1 MTLTKKVNGYE
12 VKIKNVPTD
21 AKHYIIATDLKF
33 VDDMTDEVN
42 YIISFNSKDNAY
54 DELIRLN
61 LKGKKQY
68 HIYF

>member
-1 MTLTKKVNGYE
+1 MTLTRTVNGYE

-21 AKHYIIATDLKF
+21 TKRYIIATDLKF

-42 YIISFNSKDNAY
+42 YIISFNSRDNAY
-54 DELIRLN
+54 AELIRLN

-68 HIYF
+68 HLYF